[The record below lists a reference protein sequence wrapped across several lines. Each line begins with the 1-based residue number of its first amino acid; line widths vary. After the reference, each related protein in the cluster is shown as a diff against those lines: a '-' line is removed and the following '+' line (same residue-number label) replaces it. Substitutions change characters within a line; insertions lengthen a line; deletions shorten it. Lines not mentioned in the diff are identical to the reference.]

1 MASTPSA
8 TGTLALVSQ
17 AISELHLGR
26 LPEAQAA
33 LEQALQRDEGDRDA
47 LANLAVLLTVA
58 GKRGEAEEVKG
69 RLEKA
74 GGQGQGKGHPLLV
87 DLKEKERLFDEVGKK
102 WAPKVAS

>member
-74 GGQGQGKGHPLLV
+74 GRGQEHPLLV